1 MVIKIF
7 TTSLPQTVEIGL
19 FHVSF
24 IFQLFF
30 FSFWR
35 FLLAL
40 DDLFPFNISRA
51 SLAAHTW
58 ILKNSIS
65 YDYSSVFDSRVNLII
80 ANRKLRNKTITK
92 KKKHPTTK
100 RLFYLCKSEAWGL
113 LLHCN
118 SSPVQYYLMSLKRE
132 LGLLH
137 EHTGCLHHH
146 FCFLALLFLDSSK
159 FHLNHGLKADS
170 CGDVIPPWALKKSYL
185 LCSLPEV

>member
-24 IFQLFF
+24 IFQL

-92 KKKHPTTK
+92 KKNTPQQRDYSIYVKARHEGCFCIVILLQCNIIWCLLNVNLVCCMNIQVVYIIIFAFWLCYFLIAQSSISTMAW
-100 RLFYLCKSEAWGL
+100 RLT
-113 LLHCN
+113 
-118 SSPVQYYLMSLKRE
+118 PVGM
-132 LGLLH
+132 
-137 EHTGCLHHH
+137 
-146 FCFLALLFLDSSK
+146 LFL
-159 FHLNHGLKADS
+159 
-170 CGDVIPPWALKKSYL
+170 
-185 LCSLPEV
+185 PEL